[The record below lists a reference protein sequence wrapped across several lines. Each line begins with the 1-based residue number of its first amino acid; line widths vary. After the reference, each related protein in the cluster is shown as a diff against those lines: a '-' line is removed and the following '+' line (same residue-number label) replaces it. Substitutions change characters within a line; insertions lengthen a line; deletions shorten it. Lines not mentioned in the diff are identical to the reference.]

1 MQYNMA
7 RFVRYSTKYL
17 PFAPGIPWKVQ
28 NGKYIVPEINGETWR
43 SVVGNKS
50 IILLTHGGLLEAFY
64 SLTILEA
71 FKLENPHRTLF
82 WSGNQQFKYLFDYN
96 ALSKYISIN
105 LDVSK
110 YPTPLFFDKN
120 DDYIFFNALYN
131 YITIKDFRG
140 FDNKKENNKPIVQ
153 QIFSNS
159 LIEWNN
165 DYIPKLRLLDEI
177 ECKRHKDWLNSYGI
191 SKLGRYVVY
200 FASNSSFDSL
210 NWSFG
215 QIKEFSALLKSIG
228 INFVVCTNDRLN
240 WPVGIKIARPDIAL
254 TLIKNAWAVLSAD
267 LDYLLISP
275 AINNDAIIISKF
287 IDSKPYDLIKNVD
300 FIGAANIIYSGIDIN
315 PYDTFLFLKES
326 L

>member
-1 MQYNMA
+1 MA

-43 SVVGNKS
+43 SVVGNKNAV
-50 IILLTHGGLLEAFY
+50 LLTSGGLLEAFY

-71 FKLENPHRTLF
+71 FKLENPHRALF
-82 WSGNQQFKYLFDYN
+82 WSGNQQFKYLFDSN
-96 ALSKYISIN
+96 ALSKHISID
-105 LDVSK
+105 LDVNK

-120 DDYIFFNALYN
+120 DDHIFFNALYN

-159 LIEWNN
+159 LIGWEK
-165 DYIPKLRLLDEI
+165 DYVPKLRLLEEI
-177 ECKRHKDWLNSYGI
+177 EGKKHKDWLNSYGI
-191 SKLGRYVVY
+191 SKIGKYVLYIV
-200 FASNSSFDSL
+200 SNSGFDCL
-210 NWSFG
+210 NWSYG
-215 QIKEFSALLKSIG
+215 QIREFSALLKSIG
-228 INFVVCTNDRLN
+228 INLIVCTNDKIN
-240 WPVGIKIARPDIAL
+240 WPAGTKIARLDIAL
-254 TLIKNAWAVLSAD
+254 TLIKNAWAILSAD
-267 LDYLLISP
+267 LDYLLIAPS
-275 AINNDAIIISKF
+275 INNEAIIISKF

-300 FIGAANIIYSGIDIN
+300 FIGAENVIYSGLDIN
-315 PYDTFLFLKES
+315 PYDTFLFLKEN